1 MAGRLNYLHPIP
13 QIILLII
20 IALVSALLLTIVGMV
35 VAIPIFGLEMF
46 GSMFTGN
53 VQNMDIGFLKYLQL
67 LQGIGMFVVPAFITA
82 ALISKRPLNFLWFGK
97 KVNFKSV
104 LLTIV
109 MIYAVVPLIN
119 LTGMWNSNLQLPEFM
134 SGIENWM
141 TAREEQAAIITE
153 KFVQSEHLGQ
163 MLFNIFLIAVIPAI
177 GEELFFRG
185 VIQTVL
191 AKWFK
196 NYHVAIFT
204 AAFVFSFF
212 HLQFY
217 GFLPR
222 FILGV
227 LFGYLLVWSGNIW
240 LPILA
245 HFINNAT
252 AVVAYHFMGK
262 GAISVDPEAIGTDSA
277 FGWMAI
283 LSIVIVV
290 ASLLAIRVYEFKK
303 KIEVNI

>member
-1 MAGRLNYLHPIP
+1 MAGKLNYLHPFT
-13 QIILLII
+13 QIILLMLTGFLSV
-20 IALVSALLLTIVGMV
+20 LVLTIVGLV
-35 VAIPIFGLEMF
+35 VAIPIFGLEVF
-46 GSMFTGN
+46 SNILSGN
-53 VQNMDIGFLKYLQL
+53 IQNLDIGFLKYLQL
-67 LQGIGMFVVPAFITA
+67 LQGIGLFIVPAFITA
-82 ALISKRPLNFLWFGK
+82 RFISTRPLNFLGFGK
-97 KVNFKSV
+97 SLKLKSI
-104 LLTIV
+104 LLTVI

-119 LTGMWNSNLQLPEFM
+119 LTGLWNSNLQLPEFM

-141 TAREEQAAIITE
+141 MVREEQAASLTE
-153 KFVQSEHLGQ
+153 LLVKSDSTGQ
-163 MLFNIFLIAVIPAI
+163 MLFNIFMIAVIPAI

-191 AKWFK
+191 IKWFK
-196 NYHVAIFT
+196 NYHWAIFA

-222 FILGV
+222 LILGI

-245 HFINNAT
+245 HFLNNAT
-252 AVVAYHFMGK
+252 AVVVYHFMGK
-262 GAISVDPEAIGTDSA
+262 GAISVDPEAVGTNSP

-283 LSIVIVV
+283 LSLIVV
-290 ASLLAIRVYEFKK
+290 VAILFAIRVYEFKK